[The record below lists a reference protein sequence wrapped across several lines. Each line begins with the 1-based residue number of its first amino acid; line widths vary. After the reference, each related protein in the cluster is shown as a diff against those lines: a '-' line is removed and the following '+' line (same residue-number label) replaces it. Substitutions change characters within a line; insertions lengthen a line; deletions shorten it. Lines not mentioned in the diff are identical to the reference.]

1 MEYVCGMNK
10 PVLLVV
16 EDEPLVRLFASEI
29 IEEDGFEVLQAA
41 DATEAIVTLEARLD
55 VRVVFTDVDMPGGI
69 DGIMLALCIRERW
82 PAIQIIIT
90 SGRPWPAE
98 TKLPNDM
105 VFFSKPYRQDR
116 VLETVRK
123 MAA

>member
-1 MEYVCGMNK
+1 MMS
-10 PVLLVV
+10 PVVLVV

-69 DGIMLALCIRERW
+69 DGIMLASCIRERW
-82 PAIQIIIT
+82 PDIRIIIT
-90 SGRPWPAE
+90 AGRPWPAE
-98 TKLPNDM
+98 TERPKD
-105 VFFSKPYRQDR
+105 VIFFPKPYRQDR

>member
-1 MEYVCGMNK
+1 MMR
-10 PVLLVV
+10 PVVLVV

-82 PAIQIIIT
+82 PDIQIIIT

>member
-1 MEYVCGMNK
+1 MRIMVS
-10 PVLLVV
+10 PVVLVV

-29 IEEDGFEVLQAA
+29 IEEDGFEVPQAA

-82 PAIQIIIT
+82 PDIQIIIT

>member
-1 MEYVCGMNK
+1 MRIMVS
-10 PVLLVV
+10 PVVLVV

-82 PAIQIIIT
+82 PDIQIIIT